1 MLLIIGLAA
10 YAIGQWRDDTWRPVA
25 ELHCPTLLPGHHP
38 RVDLSHSGD
47 VISASAPLLRG
58 VSSVI
63 VIPMHNFSKQGRRYE
78 QEVIKT
84 PPYSHLL
91 GENRIAPNG
100 QQAAI
105 VSYENAPICL
115 LDLKTKQ
122 TVGEVHIPESIHGAE
137 YSLDGSQLLVTTSTP
152 RIQRLRT
159 FDVASQR
166 EISVQLFPF
175 AGSLHVCPSGQ
186 LLARTVRVVLEKS
199 EAGIELGETDLEI
212 LTPDGDVLGKIKNT
226 PWLGKPLFALD
237 HQRVAMGNRIWNR
250 ANNRID
256 TMPGDVVGLIGSQQT
271 LVLRKEL
278 SPVWRDYLPA
288 WLAEMP
294 FLRHALNA
302 RPQGE
307 LLLMDQVEGTVIAR
321 TTRVADMVE
330 AKVSR
335 DGTTA
340 IGSCWDGRIL
350 VWQIPLA
357 AQPLTPAL
365 SPEYRGEGGRPMQ
378 TSDTQAPTP
387 DS

>member
-1 MLLIIGLAA
+1 
-10 YAIGQWRDDTWRPVA
+10 
-25 ELHCPTLLPGHHP
+25 
-38 RVDLSHSGD
+38 
-47 VISASAPLLRG
+47 
-58 VSSVI
+58 
-63 VIPMHNFSKQGRRYE
+63 
-78 QEVIKT
+78 
-84 PPYSHLL
+84 
-91 GENRIAPNG
+91 
-100 QQAAI
+100 
-105 VSYENAPICL
+105 
-115 LDLKTKQ
+115 
-122 TVGEVHIPESIHGAE
+122 
-137 YSLDGSQLLVTTSTP
+137 
-152 RIQRLRT
+152 
-159 FDVASQR
+159 
-166 EISVQLFPF
+166 
-175 AGSLHVCPSGQ
+175 
-186 LLARTVRVVLEKS
+186 
-199 EAGIELGETDLEI
+199 
-212 LTPDGDVLGKIKNT
+212 
-226 PWLGKPLFALD
+226 
-237 HQRVAMGNRIWNR
+237 MGNRIWNR